1 VGKKPILFKDYL
13 LVHLLEKER
22 QGYKSKA
29 LTWKVS
35 FNEEKFPTEKK
46 ESKNKKRENYKKKCI
61 TPTIYPSP
69 FPKTIYN
76 YT

>member
-22 QGYKSKA
+22 QGYKSDA

-46 ESKNKKRENYKKKCI
+46 ESKNKKKRKLQQKKCNTYNI
-61 TPTIYPSP
+61 P
-69 FPKTIYN
+69 FPIPKDYI
-76 YT
+76 

>member
-13 LVHLLEKER
+13 LRVHLLEKER
-22 QGYKSKA
+22 QGYKSDA

-46 ESKNKKRENYKKKCI
+46 ESTNKKRENYKK
-61 TPTIYPSP
+61 
-69 FPKTIYN
+69 N
-76 YT
+76 V

>member
-46 ESKNKKRENYKKKCI
+46 ESKNKKKRKLQKKMYNTYNI
-61 TPTIYPSP
+61 P
-69 FPKTIYN
+69 FPIPKDYI
-76 YT
+76 